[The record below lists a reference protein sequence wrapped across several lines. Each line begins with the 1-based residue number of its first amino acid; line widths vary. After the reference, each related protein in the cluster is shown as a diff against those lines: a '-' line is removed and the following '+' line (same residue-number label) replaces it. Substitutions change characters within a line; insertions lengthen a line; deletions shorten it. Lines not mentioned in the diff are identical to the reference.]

1 MTISFD
7 LFIALVTTN
16 PVVLAIVVLIL
27 GDIIIN
33 GATDAPNAIATV
45 VSTRCLS
52 PNAAIAMAAVM
63 NFLGLL
69 ITTLVTAKVANTIFK
84 MVDFGDDPTIAL
96 WGVAAGMV
104 AIILWGGVAWIFG
117 IPTSESHALIAG
129 LTGAAFGLQG
139 SFEAVNM
146 SEWVKVFYGLGISS
160 VVGFGAGWL
169 VVKGIRQAFQKVNR
183 HDAERF
189 FTFAQ
194 IAGGA
199 GVAFMHGAQDGQK
212 FMSIMMLGV
221 TLAAAE
227 LAGTS
232 VEELSFPFW
241 VILLCSVTMGLGT
254 SLGGKR
260 IIKKVAMEMVSF
272 EKYEGFSASLASTI
286 CIGFAVLTGIPM
298 STTQVSGTSIMGVA
312 AAKSLRALNWGSVKD
327 LVLTWVLT
335 FPGCGLIGF
344 AFAWLAKWF
353 FVG

>member
-1 MTISFD
+1 MTIGFGY
-7 LFIALVTTN
+7 FITLATTN
-16 PVVLAIVVLIL
+16 PAVTIIVILIL

-45 VSTRCLS
+45 VSTRCMS
-52 PNAAIAMAAVM
+52 ANVAIAMAALM
-63 NFLGLL
+63 NYSGLL
-69 ITTLVTAKVANTIFK
+69 LMTMITSKVANTIFK
-84 MVDFGDDPTIAL
+84 MVDFGADPTTAL
-96 WGVAAGMV
+96 LGVASGMV

-139 SFEAVNM
+139 SLDAVNM
-146 SEWVKVFYGLGISS
+146 EEWIKVIYGLGISS
-160 VVGFGAGWL
+160 VMGFSAGWL
-169 VVKGIRQAFQKVNR
+169 AVKAIRRAFRNVHRRN
-183 HDAERF
+183 AEKI
-189 FTFAQ
+189 FTAAQ
-194 IAGGA
+194 IAGAA

-221 TLAAAE
+221 TLGAAQ
-227 LAGTS
+227 LSGTN
-232 VEELSFPFW
+232 VESLTFPLW
-241 VILLCSVTMGLGT
+241 IVALCSITMGLGT

-286 CIGFAVLTGIPM
+286 CIGLAVLTGIPV
-298 STTQVSGTSIMGVA
+298 STTQVSGTAMMGVA
-312 AAKSLRALNWGSVKD
+312 ASKSMRALNWDSVRD

-344 AFAWLAKWF
+344 TFASIAKAL
-353 FVG
+353 FV